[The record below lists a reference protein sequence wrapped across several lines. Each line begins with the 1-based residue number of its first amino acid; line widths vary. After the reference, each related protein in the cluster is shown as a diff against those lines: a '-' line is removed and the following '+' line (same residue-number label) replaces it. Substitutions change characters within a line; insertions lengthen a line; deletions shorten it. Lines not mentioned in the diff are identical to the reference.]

1 MIHINTNQT
10 IAAYGIQLKLE
21 LIDSSKEV
29 DYGDKGQRYPHI
41 VKRRSWEKTELMQ
54 CFPGNVCAVGQQ
66 SIPFKFQ
73 VPADLPQSLYFA
85 ERWAEFR
92 CKIRYFFKAQIVPV
106 STELLNNEWGKC
118 KVRDR
123 QRVSI
128 SPVRP
133 LINDPQFNVMVPFEK
148 KVGLIGSKMS
158 RLQITMAK
166 TFFMAGETAYLM
178 VNIDNSACTDAC
190 QLQIS
195 HKSKVQMY

>member
-1 MIHINTNQT
+1 M
-10 IAAYGIQLKLE
+10 
-21 LIDSSKEV
+21 
-29 DYGDKGQRYPHI
+29 
-41 VKRRSWEKTELMQ
+41 
-54 CFPGNVCAVGQQ
+54 
-66 SIPFKFQ
+66 
-73 VPADLPQSLYFA
+73 
-85 ERWAEFR
+85 
-92 CKIRYFFKAQIVPV
+92 PV
-106 STELLNNEWGKC
+106 SVDLLNNEWGKC

-133 LINDPQFNVMVPFEK
+133 FVNDPQFNVMVPFEK

-158 RLQITMAK
+158 RLQITMGK